1 MHWYNTPKIR
11 NVLRI
16 ILVSHLL
23 LHLKKRRTI
32 VTVIPESDPKA
43 IVVASA
49 NNVSIPL
56 TLASADHDC
65 NFCQIVGTSPVIEQ
79 FNLRSIFNNRARNM
93 CPIQEVRRVGLMV
106 STYQDYHEHDFPD
119 LPRNLEGGISLY
131 GLVPLQSIFLKKRR
145 VEMQRH
151 IIGWEVFM

>member
-1 MHWYNTPKIR
+1 MHWYNTPKTR

-23 LHLKKRRTI
+23 LQHLKKRRTI

-43 IVVASA
+43 IAVASA

-56 TLASADHDC
+56 TFASADHDC
-65 NFCQIVGTSPVIEQ
+65 NFCQIGGTSPVTEQ
-79 FNLRSIFNNRARNM
+79 FNLRSIFNNRAKNM
-93 CPIQEVRRVGLMV
+93 CRIQEVRRVGLMV
-106 STYQDYHEHDFPD
+106 SMYQDYHKHDFPD

-131 GLVPLQSIFLKKRR
+131 GLVPLRSI
-145 VEMQRH
+145 
-151 IIGWEVFM
+151 